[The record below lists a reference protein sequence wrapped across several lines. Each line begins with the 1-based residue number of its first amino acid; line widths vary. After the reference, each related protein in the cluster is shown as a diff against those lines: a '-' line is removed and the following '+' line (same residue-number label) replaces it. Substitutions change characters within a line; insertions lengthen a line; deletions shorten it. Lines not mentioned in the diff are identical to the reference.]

1 MPRVSD
7 LKDSKFLTKADV
19 EPPVV
24 ATIDGYEQVNVA
36 LESQAPELKWC
47 LKFREGLKPMV
58 LNWTNGQLIEQITGS
73 DDFDRW
79 IGQKIVLFNDKNISF
94 AGKITGG
101 IRVREMKSAGLHIEE
116 PDPLG
121 EPDF

>member
-7 LKDSKFLTKADV
+7 LKDSKFLTKSDV
-19 EPPVV
+19 EPPMV
-24 ATIDGYEQVNVA
+24 ATIKGYEQINVA
-36 LESQAPELKWC
+36 LESQAPEPKWC
-47 LKFREGLKPMV
+47 LHFKELDKPLV
-58 LNWTNGQLIEQITGS
+58 LNWTNGQHLEQITGS
-73 DDFDRW
+73 DDFDNW
-79 IGQKIVLFNDKNISF
+79 IGQKVVLYNDKNISF

-101 IRVREMKSAGLHIEE
+101 IRVREMKTAGPTIEE